1 MKKLEQLDHRR
12 RFRIYTPVTESG
24 DPIYV
29 HAKIMIVDDVILRV
43 GSSNMNNR
51 SLGLD
56 SECDVT
62 IEAGATNATNRRTIA
77 AIRTRLMAEH
87 LGVEPEAIVRLMAE
101 NGDSILAVIAQV
113 RGKGKTLVTFDPP
126 PSHGKY
132 HKPAHKE
139 EQA

>member
-1 MKKLEQLDHRR
+1 MGSARARLMEKLEQLDHRR
-12 RFRIYTPVTESG
+12 RFRIYTPVTEAG

-87 LGVEPEAIVRLMAE
+87 LGVAPEAIVQQ
-101 NGDSILAVIAQV
+101 LAADGAALLAWIEQGPAS
-113 RGKGKTLVTFDPP
+113 GKTRM
-126 PSHGKY
+126 
-132 HKPAHKE
+132 
-139 EQA
+139 

>member
-87 LGVEPEAIVRLMAE
+87 PGVETEAIVGRPEAHTSELQSLMRISYVVFCLKKT
-101 NGDSILAVIAQV
+101 NYILDNMHSDYAVHY
-113 RGKGKTLVTFDPP
+113 T
-126 PSHGKY
+126 
-132 HKPAHKE
+132 
-139 EQA
+139 